1 MKFQGKVIK
10 NDYVCGRIGATMNN
24 TENRIEY
31 IVWLISEFAS
41 KYRMSLAQ
49 AYKYLNNH
57 GAIAFANDNYNV
69 IHTFSLDSAVDD
81 MTDFCRRNGGLVG

>member
-1 MKFQGKVIK
+1 MKSQGKIIK
-10 NDYVCGRIGATMNN
+10 NDYVCEIIEVDMDN

-41 KYRMSLAQ
+41 KYKMSLTQ

-57 GAIAFANDNYNV
+57 DAIAFANNNYNG
-69 IHTFSLDSAVDD
+69 
-81 MTDFCRRNGGLVG
+81 FCR